1 VVIVAALVHGDSIV
15 FLRTR
20 HEYLCP
26 GASRHCDSCN
36 ITSCMQRAHCL
47 RRVLFTA
54 AAAAACCLLPAAA
67 ACLLACSLPA
77 WQVLIHATSE
87 K

>member
-1 VVIVAALVHGDSIV
+1 VVIVAALGHGDSMV

-36 ITSCMQRAHCL
+36 ITSCMQLAHCL
-47 RRVLFTA
+47 RRVLFLLLLLLL
-54 AAAAACCLLPAAA
+54 AACCLP
-67 ACLLACSLPA
+67 ACLL
-77 WQVLIHATSE
+77 TSCMAGLDPRN